1 VVDTICLNIGKE
13 CFIWLSDEETRE
25 LEPDESKLEEVN
37 DSNFGTQIKKLEEE
51 NKLLKQRVNE
61 LTALTYQVVN
71 HFENE
76 FFTNQSMLR
85 AIRDRLVMTPEV
97 WAIVNKS
104 KESQEQPNS

>member
-1 VVDTICLNIGKE
+1 
-13 CFIWLSDEETRE
+13 LSNDETRE
-25 LEPDESKLEEVN
+25 LEPAEPE
-37 DSNFGTQIKKLEEE
+37 GTDPMDDVKNE
-51 NKLLKQRVNE
+51 NTHLKQRVNE

-85 AIRDRLVMTPEV
+85 AIRDRLVMTPEA